1 MGPKNVFA
9 AVLGATLVAWS
20 SMSMADQYRA
30 GEFLGLDLST
40 AVLSPKPLGP
50 STQFAPV
57 RIEARAERA
66 RPAAAARATPAKTQ
80 LRNEGTS
87 RGALPARRWRAGV
100 AIRSTPRRSIPGFRP
115 GRASPAA
122 SATGS
127 DCDRAG
133 ASARHE
139 QIAGQHGEQGQRG
152 DYPEYAGGDREQSV
166 RIQPSL

>member
-57 RIEARAERA
+57 RIEARADRA
-66 RPAAAARATPAKTQ
+66 SPAPAAPRRATPAKTQ
-80 LRNEGTS
+80 VAQRGGQAAGRCPHDAGAQEWQSARRPGVRYPGSGLAVQVRRHLQLEVTATGRARQRGTS
-87 RGALPARRWRAGV
+87 R
-100 AIRSTPRRSIPGFRP
+100 
-115 GRASPAA
+115 
-122 SATGS
+122 
-127 DCDRAG
+127 
-133 ASARHE
+133 
-139 QIAGQHGEQGQRG
+139 
-152 DYPEYAGGDREQSV
+152 
-166 RIQPSL
+166 

>member
-57 RIEARAERA
+57 RIEARADRTSPAPA
-66 RPAAAARATPAKTQ
+66 RTARVTPAKTQ
-80 LRNEGTS
+80 
-87 RGALPARRWRAGV
+87 V
-100 AIRSTPRRSIPGFRP
+100 A
-115 GRASPAA
+115 
-122 SATGS
+122 
-127 DCDRAG
+127 
-133 ASARHE
+133 
-139 QIAGQHGEQGQRG
+139 QRG
-152 DYPEYAGGDREQSV
+152 DKPRGAARTTLARRSGNPLDAQAFDTRVQAWPCKSGG
-166 RIQPSL
+166 ICNWK